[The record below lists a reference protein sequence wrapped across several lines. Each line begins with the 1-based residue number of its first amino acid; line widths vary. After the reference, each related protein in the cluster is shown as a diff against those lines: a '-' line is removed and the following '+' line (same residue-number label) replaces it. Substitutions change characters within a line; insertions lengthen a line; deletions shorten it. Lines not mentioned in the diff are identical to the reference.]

1 MPFTW
6 LNVLE
11 VLTERINTMKRQ
23 LGENA
28 VLAIALICLMS
39 LSGVA
44 RSADYVVST
53 ETVKEENKDKTV
65 IRGVIK
71 KDGVEVDNINGTGFT
86 FSTAK
91 GEPARFYF
99 AGDLTLNDN
108 DKVTGDLTVPVSFIV
123 GNNAYI
129 SPDAVIDFS
138 ADGNTGNAGGSS
150 SSHLDG
156 RDKVMQIVIDAIKG
170 KVDGAPG
177 PDLPVDQLVALT
189 DWQDNSGG
197 AGARGNKLQ
206 GAGGAGGKA
215 RTKGDDGSDGG
226 AGKQKLSFELDDEQ
240 ATRVA
245 YDLLEKASGSTSYLF
260 DEDLPD
266 ASKQD
271 IKSLIEIAAGIKGVG
286 YVANLLKVDVSKAAD
301 PLATLVEVQDTLSGD
316 DVTNLL
322 EVTSS
327 YLGVEKLTEWLPDSL
342 NAGHGTPGLVGRF
355 DLISLLKSQN
365 ELRQV
370 AEMPE
375 IDLNDPDVQA
385 SIDELMGKLQVLAG
399 KTGVP
404 EGIMKDQ
411 VLAES
416 LGAYIAE
423 NHEFAAPGK
432 AGTGGA
438 SGAGGAGGKT
448 VCNKRFLDVCVRRT
462 NTNGNDGKNGSTGG
476 DGGDGKR
483 GSDGVDGLSGFGG
496 ANKGVDAELVAGTA
510 GGAGASGGAAGGGGG
525 GGGGGSGGGGG
536 GGGGG
541 PLAVPGGNGGHGGFG
556 GKGDDGGIGGNG
568 GDSGAGGGGGG
579 AFEMIVRGRLDLDGE
594 ISVKGGDGSSG
605 VVSGLG
611 GGSRGDGRTGLP
623 GVPGIPLIGG
633 PGSGGTGGK
642 GGDGGSGG
650 QGGKGGSG
658 GGGGGGAGG
667 TVKLVGSVVQG
678 AGSIINVSGGKGQG
692 KTVVSENQ
700 FIPEGL
706 GFDDIVDGHN
716 GRVIVGSNVSDTGLN
731 ADEEVIR
738 ENYRIRL
745 SPDDLDILPDNFPTT
760 TFGDEVLLP
769 TVDIDYKMQGSGG
782 INPFIKEEEW
792 TPYIPDLEG
801 GAELFGSL
809 QGLTAESQAIQNWLV
824 DSPTDASAALLR
836 LDLGPGTYGDNFA
849 GFDMLLFIN
858 LMDSML
864 KDPMLGILGDASDP
878 GFLNPLMSGGYL
890 TDVVFGGSGPHIIG
904 EIAALGIWA
913 TLIPESGAYFNFA
926 GGGGTRNSAYLTN
939 GKAAYLST
947 PVPEPGPLGLLTLGG
962 LLLLMMGVRRRRT
975 ERP

>member
-1 MPFTW
+1 
-6 LNVLE
+6 
-11 VLTERINTMKRQ
+11 MKGQ
-23 LGENA
+23 FGKNA
-28 VLAIALICLMS
+28 VIVFGLISLLG

-44 RSADYVVST
+44 RSADYIVST
-53 ETVKEENKDKTV
+53 EVDDTDDSV

-71 KDGVEVDNINGTGFT
+71 KDGVKVDNINGTGFT
-86 FSTAK
+86 SSAAK

-108 DKVTGDLTVPVSFIV
+108 DRVIGDLTVPVSFIV

-156 RDKVMQIVIDAIKG
+156 RDKVMQIVVDAIKG

-177 PDLPVDQLVALT
+177 PELPVDQLVALT

-206 GAGGAGGKA
+206 GAGGAGGSA
-215 RTKGDDGSDGG
+215 RTKGDAGSDGG
-226 AGKQKLSFELDDEQ
+226 AGKQKLSLELDDAQ

-245 YDLLEKASGSTSYLF
+245 QALLEKASGPTSY
-260 DEDLPD
+260 
-266 ASKQD
+266 
-271 IKSLIEIAAGIKGVG
+271 
-286 YVANLLKVDVSKAAD
+286 
-301 PLATLVEVQDTLSGD
+301 
-316 DVTNLL
+316 

-327 YLGVEKLTEWLPDSL
+327 YLGVEKLAGWLPDSL
-342 NAGHGTPGLVGRF
+342 NAGHGIPGLVGRF
-355 DLISLLKSQN
+355 DLISLLKSRNDLMQ
-365 ELRQV
+365 L
-370 AEMPE
+370 AEEPE
-375 IDLNDPDVQA
+375 IDQNDPDVQA
-385 SIDELMGKLQVLAG
+385 SIDELMGKLHVLAG
-399 KTGVP
+399 MTGVP
-404 EGIMKDQ
+404 EGIIKDQ
-411 VLAES
+411 VFAES

-423 NHEFAAPGK
+423 NHAFAAPGN

-438 SGAGGAGGKT
+438 SGAGGAAGKT
-448 VCNKRFLDVCVRRT
+448 VCNKRVLDVCVSRT
-462 NTNGNDGKNGSTGG
+462 NTNGKDGKNGSTGG

-496 ANKGVDAELVAGTA
+496 ANKGVDAELVAGSA

-541 PLAVPGGNGGHGGFG
+541 PLTVPGGHGGHGGFG

-594 ISVKGGDGSSG
+594 ISVKGGDGASG

-678 AGSIINVSGGKGQG
+678 AGSNINVSGGKGQG

-700 FIPEGL
+700 LIPEGL

-716 GRVIVGSNVSDTGLN
+716 GRLIVGSNVSDTGLN

-738 ENYRIRL
+738 EKYRLRL
-745 SPDDLDILPDNFPTT
+745 SPDDLEKLPDNFPTT

-769 TVDIDYKMQGSGG
+769 TIDIDYKMQGSGG
-782 INPFIKEEEW
+782 INPFINEEEW

-809 QGLTAESQAIQNWLV
+809 QGLTAESLAIQNWLV
-824 DSPTDASAALLR
+824 NSPADASAALLR
-836 LDLGPGTYGDNFA
+836 LDLGPGTYSDNFA

-858 LMDSML
+858 LKDSML
-864 KDPMLGILGDASDP
+864 IDPMLGILGGAADP

-890 TDVVFGGSGPHIIG
+890 TDAMFGGSGPHIIG
-904 EIAALGIWA
+904 EIAAFGIWA

-947 PVPEPGPLGLLTLGG
+947 PVPEPEPLGLLSLGG
-962 LLLLMMGVRRRRT
+962 LVLLMMGVRRRRM
-975 ERP
+975 ERT